1 MLWVL
6 STAGAADCA
15 AATGCV
21 LEVVSEAA
29 STVDWVVSAGRLFA
43 AESVEDAVALSDADV
58 PVLVADALALVFAV
72 AAFVESVADAA
83 CVVAALSVEVLVL
96 VFAANAETGSKP
108 TTSTTHRNMLRS
120 RLFIFNFISLH
131 LPPAS
136 RRMLCISVAQENPPA
151 GQPPNSSFRFRSAAE
166 YHAEG
171 FRF

>member
-1 MLWVL
+1 M
-6 STAGAADCA
+6 
-15 AATGCV
+15 

-131 LPPAS
+131 LSARIPPDA
-136 RRMLCISVAQENPPA
+136 LHLSVAQENPPA